1 MMGAKQGCR
10 FSEERQEG
18 EVAGSGHRRRLLGRS
33 SSLSREGLHAE
44 LVLRGPYEYNYYPH
58 LSLRFEIKF

>member
-18 EVAGSGHRRRLLGRS
+18 EVAESGHCRGLLGRS
-33 SSLSREGLHAE
+33 SSLSREGVHAE
-44 LVLRGPYEYNYYPH
+44 LVLRSPCEYNYYLH
-58 LSLRFEIKF
+58 LSLPFEIKF